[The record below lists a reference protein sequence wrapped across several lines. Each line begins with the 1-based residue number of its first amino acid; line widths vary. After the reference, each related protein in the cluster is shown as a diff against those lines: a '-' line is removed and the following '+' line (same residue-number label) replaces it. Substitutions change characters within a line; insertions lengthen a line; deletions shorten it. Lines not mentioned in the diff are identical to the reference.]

1 MPGRQAGGNV
11 KTLGEKLAK
20 MMGEALD
27 DIIAS
32 RSKGPDIW

>member
-11 KTLGEKLAK
+11 ETFGETLAR
-20 MMGEALD
+20 MVAEALD

-32 RSKGPDIW
+32 RSEGPDTW